1 MQEAQEMNGK
11 NYLRLVVATLLGA
24 GALSG
29 QVAFAQEMPDFEE
42 WQCKFCPFPEK
53 GLEGSAGASA
63 LNVSDDSARF
73 GDYTGLDESGAYI
86 NAEADM
92 LYRAEGGY
100 AVSLQAQD
108 LGLDSRFLELRAGR
122 RGHWMVDLSWDEIP
136 RRLDDSVS
144 TVYDGLGSGRLT
156 LPSSWVRGNFTSE
169 LAALDASL
177 RDFTLGWDRQTLGL
191 GLEFVQSKRLRY
203 EVDFNSQTK
212 EGSGLTWGSFLGT
225 AADLV
230 KPLDYQTDQVDAAIV
245 YATDKW
251 NVRASYYGSFFSNKN
266 TALTWDNPFNGPDQ
280 GRMALA
286 PDNTYQQ
293 AMLSGGYRFPTWDT
307 SINASYAVGR
317 MEQTDALLPYTIN
330 PGLAALPL
338 PVAQFDGDAD
348 VTHANLRVSMRPL
361 DKLRLTGEYR
371 SSERDN
377 NSGQYEWAIV
387 QADGFQAPSAFN
399 PVYSYETRD
408 TLLAA
413 NYRFSRMVQV
423 SAGWDNKIRD
433 RDYQDV
439 SRTDEDTTWARVR
452 FRPVD
457 QLSLGLRAESSS
469 RDAREAAPVFFPG
482 AGAQQN
488 PLLRKYYLADRER
501 DTLQADAGFTPAG
514 RFSLAM
520 RFESAR
526 DSYDQSE
533 VGLVSAD
540 YDQYSAEASFLLG
553 EKLGVTGYFSR
564 ENYDSRTIGA
574 ASFLAPNLA
583 PPNWAG
589 TSEDRHDVYGLAF
602 NWPGLAEGKLDLRA
616 DLNRADT
623 RGDIR
628 IEDPLG
634 GASDALPTLISKLT
648 GAQLMADWHLDARWS
663 LNAGWRWEKFDADD
677 WAKDG
682 VAPDTINNV
691 LTFGA
696 DTLDYDVNVF
706 LVGFTYRFIR
716 PEAED

>member
-1 MQEAQEMNGK
+1 MNRK
-11 NYLRLVVATLLGA
+11 NYLRLAVATLLGA
-24 GALSG
+24 GALAG

-42 WQCKFCPFPEK
+42 WKCRRCPFPET

-73 GDYTGLDESGAYI
+73 GDYTGLDESGAYV
-86 NAEADM
+86 NADADM

-108 LGLDSRFLELRAGR
+108 LGLDSRFLELSAGR

-144 TVYDGLGSGRLT
+144 TVFSGLGSDRLV
-156 LPSSWVRGNFTSE
+156 LPSSWVRGNFTSDMS
-169 LAALDASL
+169 ALDASL

-191 GLEFVQSKRLRY
+191 GVEFVQSKRLRY
-203 EVDFNSQTK
+203 EVDFSSQSK
-212 EGSGLTWGSFLGT
+212 EGRGLTWGSFLGT

-245 YATDKW
+245 YATDTW

-266 TALTWDNPFNGPDQ
+266 TALTWDNPFIGPDQ

-286 PDNTYQQ
+286 PDNTFQQ
-293 AMLSGGYRFPTWDT
+293 AMLSGGYRFAKWDT
-307 SINASYAVGR
+307 SVNASYAMGR
-317 MEQTDALLPYTIN
+317 MEQSDALLPYTLN
-330 PGLAALPL
+330 PGIPALPL
-338 PVAQFDGDAD
+338 PVARFDGEAD
-348 VTHANLRVSMRPL
+348 ITHANLRVSMRPL
-361 DKLRLTGEYR
+361 DKLRLRGEYR

-377 NSGQYEWAIV
+377 QSGQYEWAIV
-387 QADGFQAPSAFN
+387 QADGFQAPTYAN

-413 NYRFSRMVQV
+413 DYRFSRMVQV
-423 SAGWDNKIRD
+423 AAGWDNKIRD

-439 SRTDEDTTWARVR
+439 TRTDEDATWARVR

-469 RDAREAAPVFFPG
+469 RDAREATGLPMVG

-488 PLLRKYYLADRER
+488 PLLRKYYLADRDR
-501 DTLQADAGFTPAG
+501 DTLQADADFTPAG

-520 RFESAR
+520 RFETAR
-526 DSYDQSE
+526 DRYDQSE

-540 YDQYSAEASFLLG
+540 YDQYSAEASVRVG

-564 ENYDSRTIGA
+564 ENYDSRTVGA
-574 ASFLAPNLA
+574 ASFVAPNLA

-589 TSEDRHDVYGLAF
+589 MSEDRHDVYGLAF

-616 DLNRADT
+616 DFNRADT

-634 GASDALPTLISKLT
+634 ADSDGFPTLISKLT
-648 GAQLMADWHLDARWS
+648 GAQLMADWHFDERWS
-663 LNAGWRWEKFDADD
+663 FNAGWRWEKFDADD

-682 VAPDTINNV
+682 VAPDTISNV

-716 PEAED
+716 SEEEE